1 MFWCCRS
8 LSRGEGHANIEGAN
22 TRTEAANTGQL
33 PGGSYFTPPAA
44 MPAGLATYRAGGCP
58 VRTSQWVRS
67 HLVGERGARGKAV
80 SLGCRAAEAETALP

>member
-1 MFWCCRS
+1 MPSHVAVR
-8 LSRGEGHANIEGAN
+8 LGHANIEGETADGNSN
-22 TRTEAANTGQL
+22 TRTVL
-33 PGGSYFTPPAA
+33 GGSIYFTPPAA